1 MTAYLPPL
9 DDMKF
14 LLSELFDFDR
24 VVASLPAHDG
34 TDAALAVSILE
45 EAGKFCAEVI
55 HPLNRTGDEEGCRL
69 ENGRVTTP
77 AGFPAA
83 YAAFVAAGWNGLSG
97 DPAFGGQGLPRTLQ
111 IMVDEMLS
119 AANLS
124 FGLFPGLTRG
134 ATEAIGHHANEALKA
149 LYLPRMIQGEWTG
162 AMALT
167 EASAGTD
174 LALLGTRAVPRG
186 DGSYAVT
193 GTKIFISSGDHDFGG
208 NVVHLVLARL
218 PDAPRGVKGISL
230 FLVPKFIPEAD
241 GTCGTRN
248 GFSVGSLEHKM
259 GIHAQPTCLMNYDGA
274 VGWLVGEPHRGLT
287 AMFTMM
293 NAERLFVGIQ
303 GLGIADAA
311 YQKAAAYAKERLQG
325 RSPDGTRGPVAIIE
339 HPDIRRMLLTI
350 RAFVEGGRAL
360 AVWTALQMDI
370 AAGHPDAATR
380 ARADRFVALMTPVIK
395 AAFTDLGFEAAV
407 LGQQVFGGHGYVRE
421 WGMEQLVRDARITQ
435 IYEGTNGVQA
445 MDLVGRKLTLDGGT
459 LPRQFFALVDEDL
472 RAAGDIAGAAAIA
485 APVAEALDRLRRAT
499 ERLQARTADPAE
511 AGAAAADYLRL
522 FALVALGWM
531 WARMAAAA
539 LAAGDAAS
547 PLHHAKLAV
556 ARVFVDRILPQTV
569 GLDVAL
575 SHGAE
580 AFMALPADA
589 F

>member
-1 MTAYLPPL
+1 
-9 DDMKF
+9 
-14 LLSELFDFDR
+14 
-24 VVASLPAHDG
+24 
-34 TDAALAVSILE
+34 
-45 EAGKFCAEVI
+45 
-55 HPLNRTGDEEGCRL
+55 
-69 ENGRVTTP
+69 
-77 AGFPAA
+77 
-83 YAAFVAAGWNGLSG
+83 
-97 DPAFGGQGLPRTLQ
+97 
-111 IMVDEMLS
+111 
-119 AANLS
+119 
-124 FGLFPGLTRG
+124 
-134 ATEAIGHHANEALKA
+134 
-149 LYLPRMIQGEWTG
+149 
-162 AMALT
+162 
-167 EASAGTD
+167 
-174 LALLGTRAVPRG
+174 
-186 DGSYAVT
+186 
-193 GTKIFISSGDHDFGG
+193 
-208 NVVHLVLARL
+208 
-218 PDAPRGVKGISL
+218 
-230 FLVPKFIPEAD
+230 
-241 GTCGTRN
+241 
-248 GFSVGSLEHKM
+248 
-259 GIHAQPTCLMNYDGA
+259 MNYDGA

-339 HPDIRRMLLTI
+339 HPDVRRMLLTI

>member
-1 MTAYLPPL
+1 
-9 DDMKF
+9 
-14 LLSELFDFDR
+14 
-24 VVASLPAHDG
+24 
-34 TDAALAVSILE
+34 
-45 EAGKFCAEVI
+45 
-55 HPLNRTGDEEGCRL
+55 
-69 ENGRVTTP
+69 
-77 AGFPAA
+77 
-83 YAAFVAAGWNGLSG
+83 
-97 DPAFGGQGLPRTLQ
+97 
-111 IMVDEMLS
+111 
-119 AANLS
+119 
-124 FGLFPGLTRG
+124 
-134 ATEAIGHHANEALKA
+134 
-149 LYLPRMIQGEWTG
+149 
-162 AMALT
+162 
-167 EASAGTD
+167 
-174 LALLGTRAVPRG
+174 
-186 DGSYAVT
+186 
-193 GTKIFISSGDHDFGG
+193 
-208 NVVHLVLARL
+208 
-218 PDAPRGVKGISL
+218 
-230 FLVPKFIPEAD
+230 
-241 GTCGTRN
+241 
-248 GFSVGSLEHKM
+248 
-259 GIHAQPTCLMNYDGA
+259 
-274 VGWLVGEPHRGLT
+274 
-287 AMFTMM
+287 
-293 NAERLFVGIQ
+293 
-303 GLGIADAA
+303 
-311 YQKAAAYAKERLQG
+311 
-325 RSPDGTRGPVAIIE
+325 
-339 HPDIRRMLLTI
+339 MLLTI